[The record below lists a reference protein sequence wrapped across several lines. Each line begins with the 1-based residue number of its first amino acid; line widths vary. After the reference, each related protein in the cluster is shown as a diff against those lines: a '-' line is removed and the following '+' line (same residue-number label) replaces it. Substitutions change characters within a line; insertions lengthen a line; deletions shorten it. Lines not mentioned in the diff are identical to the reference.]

1 MAFIAWV
8 ALFQLSPSGLSYSF
22 TYSFAIEYR
31 LNLRV
36 MRDVCSR
43 RAWKGNIM
51 YEKDILGLS
60 RHIGDK
66 HHRAYIGPPDEYD
79 LVSAMSFNLLTA
91 SGLRQHHRLLDI
103 GCGSLRLGR
112 LLIPY
117 LNAENYIGL
126 EPNEWLVQDGLRYE
140 LGDSLVALRKPLF
153 LFDTRLDDL
162 ESGVRFDYAIAQSIF
177 SHTAPDLLE
186 RWISDVSH
194 RLLDTG
200 VLFATVIE
208 GASPCGG
215 SGWVYPECVEYPLAV
230 VEELARRYGLS
241 FKTLDWFHPR
251 QTWCAFY
258 KPSYNVGLLDGG
270 APSWNRFGRLRE
282 EGAG

>member
-1 MAFIAWV
+1 
-8 ALFQLSPSGLSYSF
+8 
-22 TYSFAIEYR
+22 
-31 LNLRV
+31 
-36 MRDVCSR
+36 
-43 RAWKGNIM
+43 M

-66 HHRAYIGPPDEYD
+66 HHRAYIGSPDEYD

-117 LNAENYIGL
+117 LNAQNYIGL
-126 EPNEWLVQDGLRYE
+126 EPNKWLVQDGLRYE
-140 LGDSLVALRKPLF
+140 LGDSLIALRKPLF
-153 LFDTRLDDL
+153 LFDTGLDDL
-162 ESGVRFDYAIAQSIF
+162 DSNMRFDYVIAQSIF

-208 GASPCGG
+208 GVTPCEG
-215 SGWVYPECVEYPLAV
+215 SGWVYPECVEYPLTV
-230 VEELARRYGLS
+230 VEELAQRYGLS
-241 FKTLDWFHPR
+241 FKMLDWFHPR

-258 KPSYNVGLLDGG
+258 KPHYNADLLDGG